1 MEESKGATIL
11 AMTGKEVEV
20 VRAATSQEAA
30 SRQSCELIIGW
41 FMEKLTSMLVVVNSW
56 QRGLL
61 KLVQNPGFNEN
72 VLFLSKVS
80 LCSFHFLALFRI
92 PFLPSPSSGSDLGL
106 RPNGMMFS
114 VSTVPTG
121 LFTATSTVEGNRRK
135 AASS

>member
-41 FMEKLTSMLVVVNSW
+41 FTEKLTSMLVVVNSW

-61 KLVQNPGFNEN
+61 ELVQNPGSN
-72 VLFLSKVS
+72 
-80 LCSFHFLALFRI
+80 I
-92 PFLPSPSSGSDLGL
+92 
-106 RPNGMMFS
+106 
-114 VSTVPTG
+114 
-121 LFTATSTVEGNRRK
+121 
-135 AASS
+135 